1 VLVLAVDTATSRI
14 TAGVVALSRPH
25 ELIEALTAGAA
36 AEPVTVLAERTA
48 DDAFAHAELLMPL
61 VSAALAGAGFGI
73 AEVDAIVVGLG
84 PGPFTG
90 LRVGI
95 VTATALGDALNRPVY
110 GVPSHDAVAAT
121 LPTAETADGEVLVVS
136 DARRREVYV
145 SGYRNGTRVHG
156 PDVCKPAELQRRL
169 EDSTARRRET
179 GAWRSAADQTVQT
192 DAVGVAG
199 AGSTL
204 VADLG
209 LPALAAERPLSAG
222 LVMVAAAQL
231 LTGAVPGPLTP
242 LYLRRPDAVPPKPRP
257 VLR

>member
-1 VLVLAVDTATSRI
+1 
-14 TAGVVALSRPH
+14 
-25 ELIEALTAGAA
+25 
-36 AEPVTVLAERTA
+36 
-48 DDAFAHAELLMPL
+48 
-61 VSAALAGAGFGI
+61 
-73 AEVDAIVVGLG
+73 
-84 PGPFTG
+84 
-90 LRVGI
+90 
-95 VTATALGDALNRPVY
+95 
-110 GVPSHDAVAAT
+110 
-121 LPTAETADGEVLVVS
+121 
-136 DARRREVYV
+136 
-145 SGYRNGTRVHG
+145 
-156 PDVCKPAELQRRL
+156 
-169 EDSTARRRET
+169 
-179 GAWRSAADQTVQT
+179 VQT